1 MIKCTDGNR
10 LFPKR
15 VPPRNLFLSSIHAMS
30 STTTQTRTAR
40 TVLRDYD
47 LHHSPAPDSPRVSSE
62 ENNVRQRP
70 DSPPWETTYRRV
82 PPYRPV
88 DTDRDQSQIRVYTS
102 GVERVFIAT
111 MFTGVFTVA
120 VSVSPCGDVAW
131 ANECRRRRRL
141 GMAL

>member
-1 MIKCTDGNR
+1 
-10 LFPKR
+10 
-15 VPPRNLFLSSIHAMS
+15 MS
-30 STTTQTRTAR
+30 STTTTTRTSR
-40 TVLRDYD
+40 TVLRDYE
-47 LHHSPAPDSPRVSSE
+47 LHHSSAPASPGAARE
-62 ENNVRQRP
+62 EARAPQRP

-120 VSVSPCGDVAW
+120 VSSALCGSEFR
-131 ANECRRRRRL
+131 ANE
-141 GMAL
+141 A